1 MHINIILLAFI
12 IVFGL
17 VMIYTGD
24 NKKNRLTYIICCGVI
39 LVLVAALRSPEWM
52 TFKYNIDTLSYK
64 NDFDEISEISWL
76 DILNYAN
83 QRYVGGQ
90 GDYDVGFIGLMKFI
104 SIFTGSFYIYSIIA
118 DLLFF
123 IPFCIILYRFS
134 TNIRQLIFAFV
145 FYVSLIQIFMFG
157 GARQMFAIGFDLMAF
172 IAVTDRK
179 KWRAIIFILLGMIIH
194 LSSLLFVIPLLFI
207 WFNVKPKTLKLIH
220 VICFL
225 SFPIVILLPRQ
236 IIIFMGNAVGME
248 KYSNYGMNEVQGG
261 AAMFIFLIE
270 LLSLFCLIALKK
282 RDLKDD
288 DSARVLYVM
297 TPLFTLLAPLIYADG
312 SMVRTSLYYHLFL
325 SLLVP
330 MSIDCLFKG
339 NNKTIVYS
347 IAIIGLSLL
356 TLSGGGIEYYFF
368 WQK

>member
-39 LVLVAALRSPEWM
+39 LVLVAALRSPDWM

-64 NDFDEISEISWL
+64 NDFDDISEISWL
-76 DILNYAN
+76 DIWGYAN

-104 SIFTGSFYIYSIIA
+104 SIFTGSFYIFSIIA

-123 IPFCIILYRFS
+123 IPFCIILYRYS

-145 FYVSLIQIFMFG
+145 FYVALVQIFMFG

-179 KWRAIIFILLGMIIH
+179 KWRAIFFLLIGVLIH
-194 LSSLLFVIPLLFI
+194 FSSFLFVIPLLLI
-207 WFNVKPKTLKLIH
+207 WFNVKPKKLKTFHAL
-220 VICFL
+220 CFI
-225 SFPIVILLPRQ
+225 SFPIVLLFPQQLIL
-236 IIIFMGNAVGME
+236 FMGAIVGME
-248 KYSNYGMNEVQGG
+248 KYSNYGMGEIQGG
-261 AAMFIFLIE
+261 ATTFIFLIE
-270 LLSLFCLIALKK
+270 LLSLFCLFAFKK
-282 RDLKDD
+282 KDLEN
-288 DSARVLYVM
+288 DSSVRFLYVM
-297 TPLFTLLAPLIYADG
+297 APLFTLFAPLIYADG
-312 SMVRTSLYYHLFL
+312 SMIRVSLYYHLFL

-330 MSIDCLFKG
+330 YGLEYMFKE
-339 NNKTIVYS
+339 NNKILVYS
-347 IAIIGLSLL
+347 IAILGLTIL
-356 TLSGGGIEYYFF
+356 TLSGGGVEYYFF